1 MLGTF
6 EIIRFL
12 SDSSD
17 TTTKEDKLLIW
28 LSENK
33 LIIDNFGE
41 IPSAFSTEWKL
52 AN

>member
-6 EIIRFL
+6 ETITFL
-12 SDSSD
+12 
-17 TTTKEDKLLIW
+17 TTTKEKKLLIW
-28 LSENK
+28 LSENE

-52 AN
+52 ANRDL

>member
-12 SDSSD
+12 
-17 TTTKEDKLLIW
+17 TTTKEKKLLIW
-28 LSENK
+28 LRENE

-41 IPSAFSTEWKL
+41 TPSAFSTEWKL
-52 AN
+52 EN

>member
-12 SDSSD
+12 

-28 LSENK
+28 LSENE

>member
-12 SDSSD
+12 
-17 TTTKEDKLLIW
+17 TTKEDKILIW
-28 LSENK
+28 LSENE
-33 LIIDNFGE
+33 LIINNFGE